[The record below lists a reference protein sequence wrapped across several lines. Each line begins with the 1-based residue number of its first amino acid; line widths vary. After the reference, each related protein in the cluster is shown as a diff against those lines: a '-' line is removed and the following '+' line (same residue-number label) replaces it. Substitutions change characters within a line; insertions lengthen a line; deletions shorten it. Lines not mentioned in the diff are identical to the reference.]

1 MLDLDAQNSVS
12 SGQCKIIEN
21 ICTFSKHLV
30 KKLSYLVKNCSHLVK
45 KFFKEKLRFSVVHKG
60 IEFYTGN
67 KIRKKV
73 NTKNCQYNV
82 KYLKLR
88 RTITLP

>member
-30 KKLSYLVKNCSHLVK
+30 KKLSHLVK

-88 RTITLP
+88 QTITLP

>member
-1 MLDLDAQNSVS
+1 MLDLDAQNSIS

-30 KKLSYLVKNCSHLVK
+30 KKLSHLVKNCSHLVK

-60 IEFYTGN
+60 IEFYTGD
-67 KIRKKV
+67 KIPEKSEYKK
-73 NTKNCQYNV
+73 
-82 KYLKLR
+82 
-88 RTITLP
+88 LPI